1 MKSNKSTGKFG
12 IPVKY
17 IKIAVDVISP
27 ILTKIYNQC
36 IITGSFPDVLK
47 VAEVIPIHKAGP
59 KDICSNY
66 RPISLLSPFAKI
78 FEKCLHFQLYNYFTR
93 NNLLNKNQ
101 YGFVKKSSTSD
112 AVLDIYNQILQ
123 NLNEKKITCSIFL
136 DLAKAFDCINHD
148 ILLKKMEKY
157 GVRGLPLK
165 LFQSYFQNRQQF
177 TSINNVSSH
186 MNNIICGVPQGSTL
200 GPLLFNIYINDLPLT
215 SKLQVRL
222 FADDTNL
229 TASHYNGGI
238 LAKLVNNELVHISNW
253 MKINKLTINYTK
265 TEYIIITN
273 KKAKLDYTV
282 KIDQT
287 TIKQSKCIKYLG
299 VLLDDSLSW
308 KPQIDRVSSKMA
320 SGCWALYHLRKY
332 VDSKTLLMVYYS
344 IIHSHLNYCLS
355 SWGSASASTLMP
367 INKLQKKAL
376 RTITFSNIISHTKPL
391 FFKLQILKIN
401 DMYKFE
407 IGKIMHKISNNLYSH
422 ISKLF
427 VITDQ
432 IHSHNTRQ
440 NTKKNY
446 FLPRVHTF
454 QAQKSLHY
462 YGAKLWNEIPKP
474 IKESTFF
481 KFKKELKVNLLSQ
494 YAGTH

>member
-1 MKSNKSTGKFG
+1 M
-12 IPVKY
+12 
-17 IKIAVDVISP
+17 
-27 ILTKIYNQC
+27 
-36 IITGSFPDVLK
+36 
-47 VAEVIPIHKAGP
+47 EW
-59 KDICSNY
+59 
-66 RPISLLSPFAKI
+66 
-78 FEKCLHFQLYNYFTR
+78 
-93 NNLLNKNQ
+93 NLE
-101 YGFVKKSSTSD
+101 
-112 AVLDIYNQILQ
+112 Q
-123 NLNEKKITCSIFL
+123 NFS
-136 DLAKAFDCINHD
+136 
-148 ILLKKMEKY
+148 MEKY
-157 GVRGLPLK
+157 GVRVLPLK

-229 TASHYNGGI
+229 TASHYNRGI

-253 MKINKLTINYTK
+253 MKINKLTINYAK

-273 KKAKLDYTV
+273 KKVKLDYTV

-287 TIKQSKCIKYLG
+287 TIKRSKCIKYLG

-308 KPQIDRVSSKMA
+308 KPQIDRVSSKLA

-355 SWGSASASTLMP
+355 SRGSASASTLMP
-367 INKLQKKAL
+367 INILQKKAL
-376 RTITFSNIISHTKPL
+376 RTITFSNIRSHTKPL

-407 IGKIMHKISNNLYSH
+407 IGKIMHKISNNLYFH

-446 FLPRVHTF
+446 FFLECTHFKLKNHYTIMV
-454 QAQKSLHY
+454 QSYGMKYQNQLKKVLSLNSR
-462 YGAKLWNEIPKP
+462 K
-474 IKESTFF
+474 
-481 KFKKELKVNLLSQ
+481 LKVNLLSQ